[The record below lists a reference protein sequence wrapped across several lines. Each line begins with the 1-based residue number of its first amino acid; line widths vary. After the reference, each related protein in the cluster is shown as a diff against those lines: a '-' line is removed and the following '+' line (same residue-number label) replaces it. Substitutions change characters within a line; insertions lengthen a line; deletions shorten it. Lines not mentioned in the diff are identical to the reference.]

1 MVYRTG
7 KSGFVTTLA
16 GTGRHLW
23 VIYLIAGFVGVAA
36 YYLTVTQDAPPFL
49 RVVFYCLVS
58 ASAAVAVFY
67 GCFRNRPSA
76 VLPWVLLGLS
86 QVVYAA
92 ADTSFY
98 VFHFITGNTAY
109 PALADVFYLA
119 HYPLLVGGLIALIR
133 LRTPNWDLP
142 SLLDAMLLAVVGGML
157 SWLYL
162 IAPQAQSDSPMLVKI
177 VSVSYPILDLAMF
190 AVALRLI
197 LGQGSRPVPFFLL
210 SANLAAFVAADTI
223 YVVQQL
229 NGTYSAGNF
238 LDAMWLAGN
247 LALGAAALHPTMGR
261 VSEPARA
268 IVLGPGPVRIIAL
281 CVAVLVAPATVVIQ
295 YARGAYADIPIAACA
310 CAGLFILTITRLA
323 GLVAEQRLLAITD
336 VLTGLRTRRYFEAQL
351 LPELAKARRT
361 GGSLAV
367 LIADVD
373 HFKSVNDRYGH
384 PVGDEVLIEIGKRLR
399 GAIRSGDYLA
409 RYGGEEFAI
418 LIRDASPDE
427 PAVIAERLRQ
437 EVADRPIVVSGDT
450 WIGATIS
457 VGTASY
463 PVHGTTPVELFVAA
477 DRALYS
483 AKAQGRDRVV
493 LAVEAPVAVQPEH
506 QSLTVDLELVAD
518 EVDSW
523 VSNHE
528 HSKAVSYWAGLMA
541 TGLQLPSAVVHRTEL
556 AGRLHD
562 IGKVLVPPEIWTK
575 SGQLSEEEWKLV
587 RNHPE
592 FGWRLAK
599 TVSGLDDVAEVIRQH
614 HERFDGGGYPGGLAG
629 THIRIEARILAVCDS
644 WAAMLADRPYQK
656 ALTEDQA
663 VRELLSGRGTQY
675 DPEIVAKFLEL
686 RQYGRFGPLPVLD
699 SLDPRR
705 RSRAGRI

>member
-1 MVYRTG
+1 
-7 KSGFVTTLA
+7 VTTVA
-16 GTGRHLW
+16 GTGRRLW
-23 VIYLIAGFVGVAA
+23 VFYLVAGFMGVAA
-36 YYLTVTQDAPPFL
+36 YYLTVFLGAPPIL
-49 RVVFYCLVS
+49 RVLFYCVVS

-67 GCFRNRPSA
+67 GCYRNRPSA

-86 QVVYAA
+86 QVVYAS

-98 VFHFITGNTAY
+98 VSHFITGNTEY
-109 PALADVFYLA
+109 PALADVLYLA
-119 HYPLLVGGLIALIR
+119 HYPLLVAGLIALIR
-133 LRTPNWDLP
+133 LRTPTWDLP
-142 SLLDAMLLAVVGGML
+142 SLLDVALLAVVGGML

-162 IAPQAQSDSPMLVKI
+162 IAPQTQGDSPMLVKI

-210 SANLAAFVAADTI
+210 SVNLASFVAADTS

-238 LDAMWLAGN
+238 LDLMWLSGN
-247 LALGAAALHPTMGR
+247 LALGAAALHPTMSR
-261 VSEPARA
+261 VGEPARD
-268 IVLGPGPVRIIAL
+268 IVLGPGPIRIGAL
-281 CVAVLVAPATVVIQ
+281 CVTVLVAPATVVIE

-310 CAGLFILTITRLA
+310 CAVLFVLTITRLA
-323 GLVAEQRLLAITD
+323 GLVSQQRLVAITD
-336 VLTGLRTRRYFEAQL
+336 VLTGLRTRRYFQAQL

-399 GAIRSGDYLA
+399 SAIRSGDYLA

-427 PAVIAERLRQ
+427 PAVIAERLRRH
-437 EVADRPIVVSGDT
+437 VADRPIVVSGDI

-463 PVHGTTPVELFVAA
+463 PIHGTTPVELFGAA

-493 LAVEAPVAVQPEH
+493 LAEIETPSATSAEH

-523 VSNHE
+523 LSNHE
-528 HSKAVSYWAGLMA
+528 HSKAVSYWAGLVA
-541 TGLQLPSAVVHRTEL
+541 TALELPAEVVYRTEL

-575 SGQLSEEEWKLV
+575 PDLLTEDEWTLV
-587 RNHPE
+587 RHHPE
-592 FGWRLAK
+592 FGCRLAK
-599 TVSGLDDVAEVIRQH
+599 TVTGLDDVAEVIRQH

-629 THIRIEARILAVCDS
+629 THIRVEARILAVCDS
-644 WAAMLADRPYQK
+644 WAAMMADRPYQE
-656 ALTEDQA
+656 ALTEDHA

-686 RQYGRFGPLPVLD
+686 RQHGRLGSLPVLD
-699 SLDPRR
+699 PRDRRR
-705 RSRAGRI
+705 RSRAGRV

>member
-1 MVYRTG
+1 
-7 KSGFVTTLA
+7 VTTVA
-16 GTGRHLW
+16 GTGRRLW
-23 VIYLIAGFVGVAA
+23 VVYLVAGFAGVGA
-36 YYLTVTQDAPPFL
+36 YYLTVFLDAPPIL
-49 RVVFYCLVS
+49 RVLFYCAVS
-58 ASAAVAVFY
+58 ASAAVAVFV
-67 GCFRNRPSA
+67 GCHRNRPSA
-76 VLPWVLLGLS
+76 MLPWVLLGLS

-98 VFHFITGNTAY
+98 VSHFVTGNTAY
-109 PALADVFYLA
+109 PALADVLYLS

-133 LRTPNWDLP
+133 LRTPSWDLP
-142 SLLDAMLLAVVGGML
+142 SLLDATLLAVVGGML

-162 IAPQAQSDSPMLVKI
+162 IAPQTQGDSPVLVKV
-177 VSVSYPILDLAMF
+177 VSVGYPILDLAMF

-197 LGQGSRPVPFFLL
+197 LGQGSRPAPFFLL
-210 SANLAAFVAADTI
+210 SLNLAAFVAADTI

-229 NGTYSAGNF
+229 NGTYTAGNF
-238 LDAMWLAGN
+238 LDFMWLSGN
-247 LALGAAALHPTMGR
+247 LVLGAAALHPTMGR
-261 VSEPARA
+261 VGETARA
-268 IVLGPGPVRIIAL
+268 IVLGPGPIRMVLL
-281 CVAVLVAPATVVIQ
+281 CVAVLVAPATVVVQ
-295 YARGAYADIPIAACA
+295 YERGAYGDIPVVACA
-310 CAGLFILTITRLA
+310 CAVLFVLTIIRLA
-323 GLVAEQRLLAITD
+323 GLVSQQRLLAITD

-399 GAIRSGDYLA
+399 SAIRSGDHLA

-418 LIRDASPDE
+418 LIRDATPDE

-437 EVADRPIVVSGDT
+437 QVADRPIVVSGDT
-450 WIGATIS
+450 WIAATIS

-463 PVHGTTPVELFVAA
+463 PMHGTTPMELFVAA

-493 LAVEAPVAVQPEH
+493 LAEVEPPAPAHAEH

-518 EVDSW
+518 EVDGW
-523 VSNHE
+523 LSNHE
-528 HSKAVSYWAGLMA
+528 HSKAVSFWAGLVASGM
-541 TGLQLPSAVVHRTEL
+541 GLPAEAIHRTQL

-575 SGQLSEEEWKLV
+575 PDLLTEDEWTLV
-587 RNHPE
+587 RHHPE

-599 TVSGLDDVAEVIRQH
+599 TVTGLDDVAEIIRQH
-614 HERFDGGGYPGGLAG
+614 HERFDGDGYPGGLAG
-629 THIRIEARILAVCDS
+629 THIRVEARILAVCDS
-644 WAAMLADRPYQK
+644 WAAMMADRPYQK

-675 DPEIVAKFLEL
+675 DPEVVAKFLEL
-686 RQYGRFGPLPVLD
+686 RQRGRLGTLPL
-699 SLDPRR
+699 LDPLDRRR
-705 RSRAGRI
+705 RSRAGRV